1 MDFTLIFCFYWVVQN
16 LVEPVE
22 PASLIMI
29 TVIRKLKDISEEAQ
43 SKIKYDL
50 DEDERLGLKGNKSD
64 ERNVTANDGLKLVS
78 NLPPEVKMEP
88 IFERTEVNIPI
99 ASSLQ
104 TISSSMAKVESSA
117 SISAQNQFHVPF
129 GCHYQAPR
137 K

>member
-22 PASLIMI
+22 PNQPN

-64 ERNVTANDGLKLVS
+64 ERNVTANDGFKLVS

-104 TISSSMAKVESSA
+104 LFLPPCTLQQLHS
-117 SISAQNQFHVPF
+117 
-129 GCHYQAPR
+129 
-137 K
+137 